1 MPTCVDVCTRALCVG
16 GLAALSV
23 LGGLEVAR
31 ADECRPEPSHA
42 AAPGAHW
49 AYYTDRATNR
59 KCWYL
64 VDPGAPT
71 AVAAP
76 PRAAVA
82 PRAAPAPEPSP
93 YDPAPPFGSFFSWWT
108 GGPRNPS
115 PPQPE
120 PATGDPRAAGG
131 PRLDPDARAD
141 PRIDARPRPPRPA
154 SATEAALAP
163 KPHRPAP
170 TAAAPVARADA
181 QPQARLTPT
190 ERDALFREFLHWQ
203 EQQKPQ

>member
-1 MPTCVDVCTRALCVG
+1 MPRCVDVCTRALCVG

-23 LGGLEVAR
+23 VGAFEAAR

-49 AYYTDRATNR
+49 TYRIDRATNR

-64 VDPGAPT
+64 VDPPART
-71 AVAAP
+71 AAASP
-76 PRAAVA
+76 PGAAVA

-108 GGPRNPS
+108 GGPGNPGA
-115 PPQPE
+115 PPPE
-120 PATGDPRAAGG
+120 PAAGDPRAAGG
-131 PRLDPDARAD
+131 PRLDPGPRAD

-154 SATEAALAP
+154 SAEAVVAP

-170 TAAAPVARADA
+170 AAAPVAHADA

-203 EQQKPQ
+203 EQQKP